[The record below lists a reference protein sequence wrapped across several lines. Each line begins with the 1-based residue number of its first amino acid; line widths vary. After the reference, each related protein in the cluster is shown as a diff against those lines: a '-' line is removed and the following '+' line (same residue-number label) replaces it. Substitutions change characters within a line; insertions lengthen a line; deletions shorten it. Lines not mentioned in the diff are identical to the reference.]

1 MPGKLAIG
9 VDVGGTK
16 ILAGVVTPEG
26 EIIRRHERATPHD
39 AQASVV
45 RELEAAV
52 AELLTDEIAA
62 IAFGVPSP
70 IDLAKGVVV
79 ECVNLPLADFA
90 LVEHMSQRFGLP
102 VGLDNDANAAAIGE
116 WHAGVARGHD
126 DVVMLTLGTGLG
138 GGFGVAGWEHLIP
151 SAEQVMRREALR
163 PMRDTVQVAKA
174 ELGTS
179 AGLIGAGFV
188 AFEVSAG

>member
-1 MPGKLAIG
+1 ARASATAPCPSCDRPCRRGTASHRRRPFAGLRYPLVMTAKLAIG

-26 EIIRRHERATPHD
+26 EVVRRHERATPHD
-39 AQASVV
+39 AQASAV

-52 AELLTDEIAA
+52 SELLSDMVGA

-70 IDLAKGVVV
+70 IDLAAGVVV

-90 LVEHMSQRFGLP
+90 LVDHMSARFGLP

-116 WHAGVARGHD
+116 WQAGVARGHD
-126 DVVMLTLGTGLG
+126 NVIMLTLGTGLG
-138 GGFGVAGWEHLIP
+138 GGVISNGRPFRGANGKG
-151 SAEQVMRREALR
+151 AE
-163 PMRDTVQVAKA
+163 
-174 ELGTS
+174 
-179 AGLIGAGFV
+179 
-188 AFEVSAG
+188 